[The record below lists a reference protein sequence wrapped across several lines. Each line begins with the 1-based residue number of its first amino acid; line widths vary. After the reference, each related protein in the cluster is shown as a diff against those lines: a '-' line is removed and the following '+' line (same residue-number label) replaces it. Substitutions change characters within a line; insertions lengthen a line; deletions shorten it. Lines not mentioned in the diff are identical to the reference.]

1 MSEEKVKINLSD
13 IPEYDLK
20 RFLRATYEACER
32 FYSDP
37 KNVERFEKWK
47 AEKDKSNNN

>member
-1 MSEEKVKINLSD
+1 MNDNAVKINLSD

-20 RFLRATYEACER
+20 RFLRATCEACER

-47 AEKDKSNNN
+47 AEKENKK